1 MSDQSRIDDLRRRV
15 EADPTS
21 IAFAALAEEY
31 RRAGQYEEA
40 VSVCRTGLT
49 RHPAYLSARVTLGRA
64 LLELN
69 ELDAAQAE
77 LDAVLKIA
85 PENLAATRALG
96 DIQARRGTAAAVSAA
111 PAPYAVAVAP
121 AAASFGVVPFELDLM
136 PPAAADA
143 VEKPQAPLRMTERV
157 AGASPATSPVL
168 ASLERLLGAI
178 VSLKH
183 HSA

>member
-1 MSDQSRIDDLRRRV
+1 MSEQTRIDDLRRRV

-31 RRAGQYEEA
+31 RRAGQYDEA
-40 VSVCRTGLT
+40 VAVCRTGLT

-77 LDAVLKIA
+77 LEAVLKIA

-96 DIQARRGTAAAVSAA
+96 DIAARRGTAASVA
-111 PAPYAVAVAP
+111 PAPAVAP
-121 AAASFGVVPFELDLM
+121 VPSHVRVPFELDLM
-136 PPAAADA
+136 PPSPVAAA
-143 VEKPQAPLRMTERV
+143 ERAPEANRAAAARIET
-157 AGASPATSPVL
+157 APAPSPVL

-183 HSA
+183 P